1 MTYSAPTVTST
12 GPQIP
17 TFLDV
22 ENFLKD
28 QARTIFGDDI
38 YLEAD
43 SQDGQLLAVFALALY
58 NTMLAFQ
65 LAYYQRSPSTAIGV
79 GLDTLVAINGIARQ
93 EATPSLCQ
101 VTLTGTPLTIVYN
114 GVVRDDNNN
123 LWTLPTPTTI
133 GSLGT
138 VTVTA
143 TCQTLGAI
151 TALAGQLTTIETPT
165 AGWTS
170 VTNATA
176 ATPGLAEETDA
187 ELRARQKISVA
198 NPSQALTTGILG
210 GVYAVDGLVS
220 AQLYENDTSTVV
232 NVINRVPSLTGYPPH
247 SISVVVDGGTD
258 DDVANAIA
266 VRKTPGCFTN
276 GTTLVNTVDRYGV
289 VTPIRFTRASEIE
302 FEVEITIKALNNYT
316 SAIGDDIKEAI
327 QAYFNELV
335 AGNPVIVSEIWAAAT
350 SVNISSGNPYFSVL
364 SVTVSRY
371 GDVLA
376 DDDITM
382 YFEEKPVIDLSAIDL
397 LVT

>member
-1 MTYSAPTVTST
+1 MTYTAPTITST
-12 GPQIP
+12 GPLIP

-22 ENFLKD
+22 EDYLKD

-65 LAYYQRSPSTAIGV
+65 LAYYQRSPVTATGV

-101 VTLTGTPLTIVYN
+101 VTLTGTPYTLIYN
-114 GVVRDDNNN
+114 GVVRDVNNN
-123 LWTLPTPTTI
+123 LWTLPTPTEI
-133 GSLGT
+133 GELGT

-151 TALAGQLTTIETPT
+151 TALAGQLDSIETPT
-165 AGWTS
+165 SGWTS

-176 ATPGLAEETDA
+176 ATPGLAQETDA

-232 NVINRVPSLTGYPPH
+232 NIINRVPNSGGYPPN
-247 SISVVVDGGTD
+247 SISIVVDGGSD
-258 DDVANAIA
+258 DDIANAIA

-276 GTTLVNTVDRYGV
+276 GSTLVNTVDRYGV

-302 FEVEITIKALNNYT
+302 FEVDITIKALNNYT
-316 SAIGDDIKEAI
+316 SAIGDQIQDAI
-327 QAYFNELV
+327 AAYFNALV

-350 SVNISSGNPYFSVL
+350 SVNVTSGNPYFSVL
-364 SVTVSRY
+364 SVDVARY

-376 DDDITM
+376 PDDITM
-382 YFEEKPVIDLSAIDL
+382 YFDEKPIIDVSAINL
-397 LVT
+397 TVT